1 VRQLH
6 NKKGT
11 NMNGSVKRLCD
22 AVRDNVG
29 KVIVGKENVV
39 DLMLISLLCGGH
51 MLIEDVPGTGK
62 TKLVKS
68 FAASLGCSDSRIQ
81 FTPDLLPSDITG
93 INYFNMKKG
102 EFEFVPG
109 PVFAS
114 VVLADEI
121 NRATP
126 KTQAG
131 LLECMEEGQAT
142 IDGKTYPLEDPFM
155 VIATQN
161 PVENMG
167 VFPLPEAQLDRF
179 LVKTVMK
186 YPSHAENV
194 AILSRFCS
202 EDPLI
207 SLKPVA
213 TVADVRAA
221 REELNAVFVHRDI
234 MEYITSICEATRTA
248 EGVVLGVSPR
258 GAISL
263 MRVAKGFAA
272 LGGRHYVTPDDV
284 KHAAL
289 PTLPHR
295 LALTGAAR
303 IRKNAAE
310 TVVKEI
316 LASVTVPTEAEL
328 GWSRG

>member
-1 VRQLH
+1 
-6 NKKGT
+6 
-11 NMNGSVKRLCD
+11 MNGSVKHLCD
-22 AVRDNVG
+22 AVKHNVG
-29 KVIVGKENVV
+29 HVIVGKENVV

-62 TKLVKS
+62 TKLVKA

-126 KTQAG
+126 KTQSG
-131 LLECMEEGQAT
+131 LLECMEEHQAT
-142 IDGKTYPLEDPFM
+142 IDGKTYPLSDPFM

-179 LVKTVMK
+179 LVKTTMK
-186 YPSHAENV
+186 YPTHAENV
-194 AILSRFCS
+194 TILQRFCS
-202 EDPLI
+202 SDPLTE
-207 SLKPVA
+207 LRPVA
-213 TVADVRAA
+213 SVQDVLEA
-221 REELNAVFVHRDI
+221 RRELDAIFVHHDI
-234 MEYITSICEATRTA
+234 FEYITSLCEATRSL

-272 LGGRHYVTPDDV
+272 LSGRRYVTPDDV
-284 KHAAL
+284 KAAAL

-295 LALTGAAR
+295 LTLTGAAR

-310 TVVKEI
+310 TMVAELIGK
-316 LASVTVPTEAEL
+316 VTVPTESEL

>member
-1 VRQLH
+1 MD
-6 NKKGT
+6 N
-11 NMNGSVKRLCD
+11 SVKKLCD
-22 AVRDNVG
+22 AVKENVG
-29 KVIVGKENVV
+29 KVIVGKDSVV
-39 DLMLISLLCGGH
+39 DLMLITLLCGGH

-126 KTQAG
+126 KTQSG

-142 IDGKTYPLEDPFM
+142 IDGKTYPLNDVFM

-161 PVENMG
+161 PIENMG

-186 YPSHAENV
+186 YPTHAENV
-194 AILSRFCS
+194 AILERFCS
-202 EDPLI
+202 VDPLTE
-207 SLKPVA
+207 LKPVA
-213 TVADVRAA
+213 TAEDVLKA
-221 REELNAVFVHRDI
+221 REAMNAVFVHRDI
-234 MEYITSICEATRTA
+234 MEYISSVCEATRNM

-272 LGGRHYVTPDDV
+272 LSGRSYVTPDDV
-284 KHAAL
+284 KMAAM

-295 LALTGAAR
+295 LTLTGAAR

-310 TVVKEI
+310 AMI
-316 LASVTVPTEAEL
+316 RDLIDRVTVPTESEL

>member
-1 VRQLH
+1 M
-6 NKKGT
+6 K
-11 NMNGSVKRLCD
+11 GSVKRLCD
-22 AVRDNVG
+22 AVKENVG
-29 KVIVGKENVV
+29 KVIVGKESVV

-126 KTQAG
+126 KTQSG

-142 IDGKTYPLEDPFM
+142 IDGKTYPLGDPFM

-161 PVENMG
+161 PVENTG

-186 YPSHAENV
+186 YPTHAENV
-194 AILSRFCS
+194 AILERFCS
-202 EDPLI
+202 SDPLAE
-207 SLKPVA
+207 LKAVA
-213 TVADVRAA
+213 TVEDIKNA
-221 REELNAVFVHRDI
+221 REEMNAVFVHRDI
-234 MEYITSICEATRTA
+234 FEYISSLCEATRTL

-263 MRVAKGFAA
+263 MRVAKGYAA
-272 LGGRHYVTPDDV
+272 LGGRDYVTPDDV
-284 KHAAL
+284 KNAAL

-295 LALTGAAR
+295 LTLTGAAR

-310 TVVKEI
+310 TMLKE
-316 LASVTVPTEAEL
+316 LLGKVTVPTEAEL

>member
-1 VRQLH
+1 
-6 NKKGT
+6 
-11 NMNGSVKRLCD
+11 MNDSVKALCE
-22 AVRDNVG
+22 AVRANVS
-29 KVIVGKENVV
+29 KVIVGKDSVV
-39 DLMLISLLCGGH
+39 DLMLITLLCGGH

-126 KTQAG
+126 KTQSG

-142 IDGKTYPLEDPFM
+142 IDGKTYSLNDVFM

-186 YPSHAENV
+186 YPTHAENV
-194 AILSRFCS
+194 AILERFCS
-202 EDPLI
+202 EDPLAE
-207 SLKPVA
+207 LKPVA
-213 TVADVRAA
+213 TAEDVKKA
-221 REELNAVFVHRDI
+221 REDMNTVYVHRDI
-234 MEYITSICEATRTA
+234 MEYISSICEATRNM
-248 EGVVLGVSPR
+248 EGVVLGISPR

-272 LGGRHYVTPDDV
+272 LSGRRYVTPDDV
-284 KHAAL
+284 KKAVL

-295 LALTGAAR
+295 LTLTGAAR

-310 TVVKEI
+310 AMIRE
-316 LASVTVPTEAEL
+316 LMDRVTVPTESEL

>member
-1 VRQLH
+1 
-6 NKKGT
+6 
-11 NMNGSVKRLCD
+11 MNASVKKLCD
-22 AVRDNVG
+22 AVKENVA
-29 KVIVGKENVV
+29 KVIVGKDSVV
-39 DLMLISLLCGGH
+39 DLMLITLLCGGH

-126 KTQAG
+126 KTQSG

-142 IDGKTYPLEDPFM
+142 IDGKSYPLNDVFM

-186 YPSHAENV
+186 YPTHAENV
-194 AILSRFCS
+194 AILERFCS
-202 EDPLI
+202 TDPLTA
-207 SLKPVA
+207 LEPVA
-213 TVADVRAA
+213 TAEDVKTA
-221 REELNAVFVHRDI
+221 REELNAVYVHRDI
-234 MEYITSICEATRTA
+234 MEYISSICEATRNL
-248 EGVVLGVSPR
+248 EGVVLGISPR

-272 LGGRHYVTPDDV
+272 LSGRSYVTPDDV
-284 KHAAL
+284 KKAVL

-295 LALTGAAR
+295 LTLTGAAR

-310 TVVKEI
+310 AMIRE
-316 LASVTVPTEAEL
+316 LMERVTVPTESEL